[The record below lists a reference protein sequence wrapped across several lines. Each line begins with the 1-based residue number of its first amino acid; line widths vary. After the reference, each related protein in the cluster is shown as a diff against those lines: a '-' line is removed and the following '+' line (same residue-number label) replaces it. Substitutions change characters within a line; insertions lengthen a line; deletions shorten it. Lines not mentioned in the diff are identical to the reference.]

1 MNKVIKV
8 LQKIEENFLITCL
21 SVMGIILTIQ
31 ILLRYFFNAPISWAE
46 ELARYLQIWITF
58 IGIGYGFRKSSHI
71 ALTLIKDKL
80 PLKIAIIVSIINNII
95 MIFSC
100 GVVIYISP
108 IFLTQQNKLSSAM
121 HVSMQLVYCVI
132 PIGFVIAI
140 IYLVADILRELKFWD
155 HPEEAA

>member
-1 MNKVIKV
+1 MTKVIRV
-8 LQKIEENFLITCL
+8 LQKIEENFLIACL
-21 SVMGIILTIQ
+21 SIMGIVLTVQ

-71 ALTLIKDKL
+71 ALTLLKDKL
-80 PLKIAIIVSIINNII
+80 PRKIGIIVSLVNNMI

-100 GVVIYISP
+100 GLVVYISP

-132 PIGFVIAI
+132 PIGFIIAI
-140 IYLVADILRELKFWD
+140 FYLLADIVRNIKIWD
-155 HPEEAA
+155 HPEEAL